1 MRTKGAKQCA
11 AVHARDWLRTGV
23 RGLLVLAVV
32 AGVSGCRRAQVAPA
46 AAPVQQELRPWRPL
60 WTSAVGAPLAGPP
73 TPWSNGWVVAT
84 RTGRLVALDHQGAQ
98 RWEWAGAHGVLAGA
112 PAVAGNRVVVGSVDG
127 WLMAVAADSGRPVW
141 QVQVAGSYRHGVLAI
156 GSGTVW
162 QVVWLASDSGVASG
176 VDAADGRLRWRTPP
190 TNRSGGAPGSD
201 GQFLAFGN
209 CDAAVHLFR
218 VADGAAVARVPV
230 GPESQMAGGVL
241 VEDGRV
247 YGGTRSGQLVCV
259 AAAEGVVRWQVEA
272 FQEEAFVTPVRVG
285 HRVVLANASGG
296 VAAFDAATGAVQWR
310 VALSNEVTALCAAEQ
325 AVFAVAG
332 GRLIGLQAGNGQIF
346 MSRAVGDRV
355 SGPSWNGRVVAVADD
370 GGTVTGLGR

>member
-1 MRTKGAKQCA
+1 
-11 AVHARDWLRTGV
+11 
-23 RGLLVLAVV
+23 
-32 AGVSGCRRAQVAPA
+32 
-46 AAPVQQELRPWRPL
+46 
-60 WTSAVGAPLAGPP
+60 
-73 TPWSNGWVVAT
+73 
-84 RTGRLVALDHQGAQ
+84 VALDHQGAQ
-98 RWEWAGAHGVLAGA
+98 RWEWAGTHGVLAGA

-127 WLMAVAADSGRPVW
+127 WLMAVDADSGRPVW

-190 TNRSGGAPGSD
+190 TNRSDGAPGSD

-259 AAAEGVVRWQVEA
+259 ATAEGAVRWQVEA
-272 FQEEAFVTPVRVG
+272 FHEEAFVTPVRVNG
-285 HRVVLANASGG
+285 LVVMANASGA
-296 VAAFDAATGAVQWR
+296 VAAFDAATGAVRWR
-310 VALSNEVTALCAAEQ
+310 VALSNEVSALCAAEPM
-325 AVFAVAG
+325 VFAVAG
-332 GRLIGLQAGNGQIF
+332 GRLVGLQGGDGHVTWE
-346 MSRAVGDRV
+346 RAIGDRV
-355 SGPSWNGRVVAVADD
+355 AGPSWDGRVLVVADD
-370 GGTVTGLGR
+370 GGTVQGFRR